1 MFALFSTY
9 KKPTNSK
16 KSALVQRA
24 RCSINVIFAKKWP
37 CTRDCARSSMK
48 HIFVETRQRRYSRAG
63 ARRKITLHI
72 PQRRTIQ
79 RNLKHFRGGRSSRSR
94 CKYRDGS
101 CEQRENSSR
110 CERASRLKLDCASN
124 ETPRNIPSRDQI
136 RRTFRVI
143 Q

>member
-9 KKPTNSK
+9 K
-16 KSALVQRA
+16 RA
-24 RCSINVIFAKKWP
+24 YSIYVIFEKNWP
-37 CTRDCARSSMK
+37 CTRDWARSSMK
-48 HIFVETRQRRYSRAG
+48 HIFVETRQPEIF
-63 ARRKITLHI
+63 ARQSTRKITLHI
-72 PQRRTIQ
+72 LQRRTIQ
-79 RNLKHFRGGRSSRSR
+79 CNLKHFRGGRSSRSR